1 MGTVP
6 VLYLSTKDSS
16 RQWSTHMLQSDAE
29 PLRPIL
35 IQASDRHIV
44 GRERVVAGDKEP
56 ADDME
61 WCVLAHLGNRQLPRV
76 LALPRDIPV
85 HRILKLPL
93 PPGARRLWTK
103 PLNRRTSVL
112 WAQSTEIWPSSAK
125 QGFFAFLKTIY
136 IFVVIG
142 RSDSDEVCR
151 IITTCR
157 RLWHLPLLFSIYWM
171 ASAEE
176 LCTSRELA
184 ISVTLKYSVNK

>member
-61 WCVLAHLGNRQLPRV
+61 
-76 LALPRDIPV
+76 
-85 HRILKLPL
+85 
-93 PPGARRLWTK
+93 
-103 PLNRRTSVL
+103 
-112 WAQSTEIWPSSAK
+112 
-125 QGFFAFLKTIY
+125 
-136 IFVVIG
+136 
-142 RSDSDEVCR
+142 
-151 IITTCR
+151 
-157 RLWHLPLLFSIYWM
+157 
-171 ASAEE
+171 
-176 LCTSRELA
+176 
-184 ISVTLKYSVNK
+184 